1 MQVAVRRDAI
11 QIDSDSDDDEPC
23 GSFSTN
29 SENGNELL
37 QFALLEHDLDLL
49 VPAVVAE
56 KTEPHVPAGI
66 VTDPEVLYQLYLD
79 KVLEVFPDICRD
91 HARLLYDTQLQALG
105 PQRSPRIIEYM
116 SQGVIMQILDS
127 EKYPKQRDTKKKLKR
142 KRSTES
148 NRESESENFEK
159 ADRPRLRLEET
170 QEA

>member
-1 MQVAVRRDAI
+1 MQVDAI

-23 GSFSTN
+23 GNFSTD

-37 QFALLEHDLDLL
+37 PFALLENDLDLL
-49 VPAVVAE
+49 VSGVVAE
-56 KTEPHVPAGI
+56 KTESGVTAGI

-91 HARLLYDTQLQALG
+91 HARRLYDTQLQILG
-105 PQRSPRIIEYM
+105 SQRSPRIIEYM

-127 EKYPKQRDTKKKLKR
+127 EKYPKHRDTKKKLKR

-148 NRESESENFEK
+148 SRESENENFER

>member
-23 GSFSTN
+23 GNLFTD
-29 SENGNELL
+29 SENGHQVLP
-37 QFALLEHDLDLL
+37 FSLLEHDLDLL
-49 VPAVVAE
+49 VPGVIAE
-56 KTEPHVPAGI
+56 KTEPDVPASV
-66 VTDPEVLYQLYLD
+66 VTNPEVLYQLYLD

-105 PQRSPRIIEYM
+105 PQRSPKIIEYM

-148 NRESESENFEK
+148 NRESDSENFEK
-159 ADRPRLRLEET
+159 VDRPRLRLEET